1 MSDIQCSTPNCGNF
15 SVSGGKCHDCISDK
29 QSALVYVCPECNAKV
44 IEFSAPYC
52 PLCKTHTHMT
62 IAVTDITC
70 YQRCESGSSATW
82 VEPFRPE
89 DSSPVASVTRTQHA
103 RTSAASAFS
112 GDLHALRLHRYSIGW

>member
-1 MSDIQCSTPNCGNF
+1 MLMPENVFLAVKPVDMRRGIDTLTQ
-15 SVSGGKCHDCISDK
+15 
-29 QSALVYVCPECNAKV
+29 YVQDMDH
-44 IEFSAPYC
+44 F
-52 PLCKTHTHMT
+52 
-62 IAVTDITC
+62 
-70 YQRCESGSSATW
+70 RGSSATW